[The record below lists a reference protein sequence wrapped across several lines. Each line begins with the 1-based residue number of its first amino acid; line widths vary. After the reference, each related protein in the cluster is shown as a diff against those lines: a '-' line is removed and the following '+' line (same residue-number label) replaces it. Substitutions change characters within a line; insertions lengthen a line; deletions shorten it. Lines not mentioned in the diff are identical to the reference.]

1 MGRRYT
7 GPASFIHLNKGWKS
21 PPPRRPVMS
30 SSLASATGISEL
42 PPHRRLSWVSQSG
55 AAIVAPAPSLFAM
68 AASSESLVAANS
80 MLSMS
85 SSFHASSASE
95 EAVSVV
101 STDALRRVIT
111 LRDDEDG
118 RTSAVLTAALVAL
131 ALETVTRP
139 PRRAREATRG
149 AESATAPCIV
159 CSVEYP
165 RTLT

>member
-1 MGRRYT
+1 
-7 GPASFIHLNKGWKS
+7 
-21 PPPRRPVMS
+21 MS

-95 EAVSVV
+95 EAVSGV

-111 LRDDEDG
+111 LRDEEDG
-118 RTSAVLTAALVAL
+118 PTTALVAL